1 MGCVRNTTKREVL
14 QRALKLLE
22 DSNCKYKNRV
32 FVMAGN
38 ELPPNIKDHDLLTV
52 SLTGGQFSY
61 GEQVGG
67 GEHVVPYQ
75 GTLRVSLWHTCRTD
89 RQGTDNDVVLA
100 TGVGL
105 FDLQLDVLKALLG
118 SLLPGSPGTLE
129 EPLYDPIL
137 TQCLYAISDTEVS
150 RSSDGVFG
158 KTPSGDMAQ
167 AILST
172 DFGVDFLLSVV
183 A

>member
-1 MGCVRNTTKREVL
+1 MACIRKTTKREVL

-22 DSNCKYKNRV
+22 DCNCKYKNRV

-52 SLTGGQFSY
+52 SLTGGQFAY

-89 RQGTDNDVVLA
+89 RQGTDRDVVLA
-100 TGVGL
+100 TGAGL
-105 FDLQLDVLKALLG
+105 FDLQLDLLRALLG
-118 SLLPGSPGTLE
+118 SLLPGPPGTTD

-137 TQCLYAISDTEVS
+137 TQCLYAISDTEAS

-158 KTPSGDMAQ
+158 KIPTGDMAQ
-167 AILST
+167 AVLST
-172 DFGVDFLLSVV
+172 DFGIDFLLSVV